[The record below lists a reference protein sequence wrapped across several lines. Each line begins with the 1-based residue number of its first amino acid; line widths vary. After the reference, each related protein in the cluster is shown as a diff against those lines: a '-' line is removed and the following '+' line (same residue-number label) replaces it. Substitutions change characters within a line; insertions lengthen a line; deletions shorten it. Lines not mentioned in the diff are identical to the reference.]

1 MFETIKNACI
11 FLLIAQV
18 LLIMVPEES
27 YAKYVRV
34 LVSAILILKLT
45 QPILSWLS
53 GNETAFS
60 FEMENGTI
68 SSGVSVE
75 EKEAL
80 TQKNRELYE
89 NVEIYLRTQLDEE
102 GQESEE
108 VTDGEAD

>member
-53 GNETAFS
+53 GNETAFFS
-60 FEMENGTI
+60 GMENGTI
-68 SSGVSVE
+68 SSGVSAE

-89 NVEIYLRTQLDEE
+89 NVETYLRTQLDEE

-108 VTDGEAD
+108 VKNGEAD

>member
-45 QPILSWLS
+45 QPVFSWLS
-53 GNETAFS
+53 GNETAFFS
-60 FEMENGTI
+60 GMENGTI

-89 NVEIYLRTQLDEE
+89 NVETYLRTQLDEE
-102 GQESEE
+102 GQGSEE

>member
-45 QPILSWLS
+45 QPVLSFLS
-53 GNETAFS
+53 GNEEVIS
-60 FEMENGTI
+60 FVPETEAI
-68 SSGVSVE
+68 SSVLSTE

-80 TQKNRELYE
+80 EQKNRKLYE
-89 NVEIYLRTQLDEE
+89 DVEAYLRTQQEE
-102 GQESEE
+102 HVQEMEE
-108 VTDGEAD
+108 

>member
-45 QPILSWLS
+45 QPVLSFLS
-53 GNETAFS
+53 GNELSFS
-60 FEMENGTI
+60 DAEGVVQI
-68 SSGVSVE
+68 SSVLSDAE
-75 EKEAL
+75 EEVF
-80 TQKNRELYE
+80 TQKSRELYE
-89 NVEIYLRTQLDEE
+89 DVEAYLRAQQEE
-102 GQESEE
+102 NVQEMEE
-108 VTDGEAD
+108 

>member
-45 QPILSWLS
+45 QPVLSLLS
-53 GNETAFS
+53 GNEPVFS
-60 FEMENGTI
+60 FETET
-68 SSGVSVE
+68 GVSNSVLSE
-75 EKEAL
+75 EERKVL
-80 TQKNRELYE
+80 TQQNREMYE

-102 GQESEE
+102 GQKSEE